1 MQLTPYSA
9 QALIVEF
16 EPTNA
21 FCYHFSRYEALPEI
35 VALPQ
40 VQSGEPFRLIELV
53 KVVADRHLTADQ
65 QATTYLRA
73 ETGEPQKI
81 IRAIKWY
88 VPFIAKNT
96 KQLVPLGNGIYRL
109 PQASDFEAA
118 DLEDSALEDGDAEVA
133 DFDGFIYAF
142 TFPTL
147 MRPGAVFPIKVG
159 MTATDVQHRVLSQC
173 RSAAT
178 FENPKILGS
187 WKVARV
193 GHVESAVHKVLA
205 ARGKWR
211 EGVPG
216 AEWFDTTLEE
226 IQSIIEFTTGK
237 R

>member
-1 MQLTPYSA
+1 
-9 QALIVEF
+9 VEF
-16 EPTNA
+16 EPTNS
-21 FCYHFSRYEALPEI
+21 FCYRFSRYEAVPEI

-53 KVVADRHLTADQ
+53 KLVADRHLSGEQ

-73 ETGEPQKI
+73 ETGEPQTI

-96 KQLVPLGNGIYRL
+96 KQLVPLGDGMYRL
-109 PQASDFEAA
+109 PQASDIEAA
-118 DLEDSALEDGDAEVA
+118 DLEDSALEDGDEEVS

-142 TFPTL
+142 TFPAL
-147 MRPGAVFPIKVG
+147 MRADGVFPIKVG
-159 MTATDVQHRVLSQC
+159 MTASDVQQRVLSQC
-173 RSAAT
+173 RGAAT

-187 WKVARV
+187 WRVARV

-216 AEWFDTTLEE
+216 TEWFDTSLEE
-226 IQSIIEFTTGK
+226 VQSIIEFTTGK